1 MTGSYTD
8 LALALIQCGACETAR
23 DTSEE
28 VRRACK
34 PLSRSDRCVNS
45 HPERRDAVEVSAPS
59 QRKGA
64 FAAAAPDPVSGV
76 GSRGGVDTNAL
87 TSAAF
92 VPESTMRFT
101 HPRRTNPK
109 RVATA
114 IVSR

>member
-1 MTGSYTD
+1 MQALVAKRPMRD
-8 LALALIQCGACETAR
+8 LTPLEAR
-23 DTSEE
+23 
-28 VRRACK
+28 RF
-34 PLSRSDRCVNS
+34 
-45 HPERRDAVEVSAPS
+45 EVSAPS
-59 QRKGA
+59 KEKGA
-64 FAAAAPDPVSGV
+64 FAAAAPDPVSGA
-76 GSRGGVDTNAL
+76 GPRGGVDTNAL